1 MWGNQDHSRQSK
13 IDFPGTSGN
22 IGSISKRLE
31 RLCASPHLKQNE
43 IIIQVEEEGG
53 LIYHLVQDGSSY
65 EPVVDLTDWK

>member
-1 MWGNQDHSRQSK
+1 MCGNQDHSRQSK

-53 LIYHLVQDGSSY
+53 LIYHLVQVA
-65 EPVVDLTDWK
+65 PHMNL